1 MSDRAFM
8 SAPDVVLSDVSGLS
22 PAMQAKI
29 RSLHVSVFEQ
39 AFWERM
45 DALLAAPRPSVYP
58 SQRKPSG
65 APFRMGP

>member
-1 MSDRAFM
+1 MSDQAFM
-8 SAPDVVLSDVSGLS
+8 NARYDVLPDVSGLS

-29 RSLHVSVFEQ
+29 RSLHASFFEQ
-39 AFWERM
+39 AFREPM
-45 DALLAAPRPSVYP
+45 DALLAAPSPSVYP